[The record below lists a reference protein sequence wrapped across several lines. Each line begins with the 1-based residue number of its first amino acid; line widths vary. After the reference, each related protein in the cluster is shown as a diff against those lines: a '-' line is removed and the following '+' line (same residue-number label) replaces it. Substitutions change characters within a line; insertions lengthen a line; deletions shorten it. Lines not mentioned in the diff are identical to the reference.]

1 MKEKKYDRWILM
13 DAIIYHE
20 RYEEVTHTIEAIELL
35 NNKLFESSKNNF
47 VILEPSFIENILFIR
62 NEDGTKHINKNILS
76 ILRKINADLKNVC
89 FDNVH
94 VASID
99 FRGLKNVLINLENVP
114 NLDISSSRLSGV
126 TLKGSL
132 DGAKINGTNF
142 EGYIGKLT
150 LDPSKI
156 QDKNLKY
163 THLSNMT
170 IDGSFDDVS
179 IENMKISNCK
189 GNICINP
196 QTVKDKN
203 IRGVDFNGITLIGN
217 YSTEQSNGRDDPD
230 FSGCDMHT
238 TKFKGCTGNIIIDLN
253 TTPNPLTM
261 CDITGVTILNY
272 EGNEDKI
279 GIGTY
284 YVDKNGNEIY
294 INNKKDLENIKKEK
308 PQKGL
313 RLLLKRK

>member
-62 NEDGTKHINKNILS
+62 NEDGTKRINKNVLS

-114 NLDISSSRLSGV
+114 NLDISSSCLSGV

-203 IRGVDFNGITLIGN
+203 IRGVDFNGINLIGN
-217 YSTEQSNGRDDPD
+217 YSTEQANGRDDPD
-230 FSGCDMHT
+230 FSGCDIHT
-238 TKFKGCTGNIIIDLN
+238 TKFKGCIGNIVIDLN
-253 TTPNPLTM
+253 TTLNPLIM

-284 YVDKNGNEIY
+284 YVDKKGNVVY
-294 INNKKDLENIKKEK
+294 INSKKDLQNNEEK
-308 PQKGL
+308 TQKGIK
-313 RLLLKRK
+313 LLLKIK

>member
-1 MKEKKYDRWILM
+1 MAILV
-13 DAIIYHE
+13 E
-20 RYEEVTHTIEAIELL
+20 
-35 NNKLFESSKNNF
+35 FKNE
-47 VILEPSFIENILFIR
+47 I
-62 NEDGTKHINKNILS
+62 KQQQ
-76 ILRKINADLKNVC
+76 
-89 FDNVH
+89 
-94 VASID
+94 
-99 FRGLKNVLINLENVP
+99 
-114 NLDISSSRLSGV
+114 
-126 TLKGSL
+126 
-132 DGAKINGTNF
+132 
-142 EGYIGKLT
+142 
-150 LDPSKI
+150 I
-156 QDKNLKY
+156 QDKNLEY

-170 IDGSFDDVS
+170 IDGSFDDVAIS
-179 IENMKISNCK
+179 HMKISNCK

-217 YSTEQSNGRDDPD
+217 YSTEQANGRDDPD

-253 TTPNPLTM
+253 TTLNPLTM

-284 YVDKNGNEIY
+284 YVDKKGNVVY
-294 INNKKDLENIKKEK
+294 INSKKDLQNNEEK